1 MWTFWNPFGETN
13 GSPASRKWEV
23 DFPVFRPGRI
33 AIQVNFSFSQVVGI
47 VRESGSEK
55 VKAMGTTTKIFTIEQ
70 ARAMLPLLRLIV
82 TDIALSHRELT
93 ERKSNLRRM
102 LRRHDGKPR
111 FQIYDAEIAEIQE
124 DLKTESAHLEDYV
137 SELERLGVVL
147 RSAHD
152 GIVDFP
158 AIIDERSAYYT
169 WQMDQPDIVDFHWA
183 AESTANRKPI
193 YR

>member
-1 MWTFWNPFGETN
+1 M
-13 GSPASRKWEV
+13 
-23 DFPVFRPGRI
+23 
-33 AIQVNFSFSQVVGI
+33 GI
-47 VRESGSEK
+47 
-55 VKAMGTTTKIFTIEQ
+55 TTKKLFTIEQ

-102 LRRHDGKPR
+102 VRRSEGQAR
-111 FQIYDAEIAEIQE
+111 FQMYNAEISEIQE
-124 DLKTESAHLEDYV
+124 DLKSESVHLDDYV

-158 AIIDERSAYYT
+158 AMIDDQPAFYT
-169 WQMDQPDIVDFHWA
+169 WQMDQPDVVDFHWA
-183 AESTANRKPI
+183 AESTADRKPI
-193 YR
+193 GAN